1 MSPEDIT
8 TSATDEDRKNA
19 KKKVDTRLAVRD
31 YLLAPDSMDRFSDIL
46 GKRDA
51 MFFVNS
57 VIMEVA
63 FKPELADCTLPS
75 IRKSAMRAA
84 TLELSCDASLHQAQ
98 IVPFNN
104 KKTGKKEATLIIH
117 YLGLVNL
124 AQRTGKYRTINY
136 GPVTANMT
144 IKENALTGLHE
155 ISGRPDRTPPLGY
168 FAYYEMINGYRKS
181 EYMTVEEIHTHASQF
196 APSYRSEY
204 SKWKDPKILPYL
216 EQKTVIRKLMKSA
229 DLSGKAGAVL
239 AAALNDEIPPEEDE
253 SVIDA
258 VAKDIPEEQDAGTM
272 VIESMKDIEEP
283 QDVLL
288 ERPLTPTNLKIWLHM
303 KEKNIGIHQS
313 SPKEIGFMTAMME
326 YVFAP
331 AQDSEAKRHA
341 CLKFLWGFD
350 SSKKM
355 SHPAIK
361 ATLEWLNPTQD
372 SGGAWIPDPIAGKE
386 LIAVLETVL
395 PANKVELP
403 GMEKK

>member
-1 MSPEDIT
+1 MSPEDVT

-19 KKKVDTRLAVRD
+19 KKKSDTRLAVRE
-31 YLLAPDSMDRFSDIL
+31 YLLSEESMARFSEIL

-57 VIMEVA
+57 VVMAVA
-63 FKPELADCTLPS
+63 FKPELADCSLLS
-75 IRKSAMRAA
+75 IRKAAMRAA
-84 TLELSCDASLHQAQ
+84 TLELSCDESLHQAQ
-98 IVPFNN
+98 LVPYNN
-104 KKTGKKEATLIIH
+104 KKTGKKDATLIIH

-136 GPVTANMT
+136 GSVTENMT
-144 IKENALTGLHE
+144 INENTLTGLHE
-155 ISGRPDRTPPLGY
+155 ITGRPDGASPILGY

-181 EYMTVEEIHTHASQF
+181 EYMTLAEIHAHASQF
-196 APSYRSEY
+196 APSYKSEY
-204 SKWKDPKILPYL
+204 SKWKDPKIRPYL

-239 AAALNDEIPPEEDE
+239 AAALNEDIPPEEEDGI
-253 SVIDA
+253 IDA
-258 VAKDIPEEQDAGTM
+258 VAKDVPEEQDPSEPEAP
-272 VIESMKDIEEP
+272 EEP
-283 QDVLL
+283 QDVEL
-288 ERPLTPTNLKIWLHM
+288 ERPLTPTNLRTWLHM
-303 KEKNIGIHQS
+303 KEKNIGIHVS
-313 SPKEIGFMTAMME
+313 PPKEAGFMTAMME

-331 AQDSEAKRHA
+331 AQDSTAKRHA

-355 SHPAIK
+355 SHPSIK

-372 SGGAWIPDPIAGKE
+372 SGGEWKPDPIAQKE
-386 LIAVLETVL
+386 LLAVLETVL
-395 PANKVELP
+395 PASKIELP